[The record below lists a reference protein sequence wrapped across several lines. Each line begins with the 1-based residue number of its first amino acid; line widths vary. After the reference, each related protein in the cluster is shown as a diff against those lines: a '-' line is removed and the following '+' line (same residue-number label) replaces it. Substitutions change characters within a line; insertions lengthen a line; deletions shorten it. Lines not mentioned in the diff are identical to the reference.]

1 LENLQLPTFSLTVT
15 NASIILLRRHIQ
27 LIAISDNSLEIF
39 CSIDECCN
47 VVNVIQ
53 DELGFEALTDI
64 WAIDLLFRNVKKR
77 FAVTVAL
84 RNIISGARIRITS
97 SLRENALAFSCSQL
111 FAGANWPERKIWD
124 LFGIIFEGSKDLRRL
139 LSDYGFEGF
148 PLRKDFPVCGYLEVR
163 FDIEE
168 KCVLVEPIR
177 LAQHFRIFDF
187 SSPWERD
194 EKKC

>member
-1 LENLQLPTFSLTVT
+1 MGKRRARLVINSTLENLQLPTFSLTVT

-84 RNIISGARIRITS
+84 RNIISGARIRITP
-97 SLRENALAFSCSQL
+97 SLRENALASHVHNSLLEPIGQSV
-111 FAGANWPERKIWD
+111 K
-124 LFGIIFEGSKDLRRL
+124 FGIYSESFLREAKIYAVCCLTMDSKVFLYAKISQFVATLR
-139 LSDYGFEGF
+139 
-148 PLRKDFPVCGYLEVR
+148 
-163 FDIEE
+163 
-168 KCVLVEPIR
+168 CVSISKR
-177 LAQHFRIFDF
+177 NA
-187 SSPWERD
+187 
-194 EKKC
+194 C